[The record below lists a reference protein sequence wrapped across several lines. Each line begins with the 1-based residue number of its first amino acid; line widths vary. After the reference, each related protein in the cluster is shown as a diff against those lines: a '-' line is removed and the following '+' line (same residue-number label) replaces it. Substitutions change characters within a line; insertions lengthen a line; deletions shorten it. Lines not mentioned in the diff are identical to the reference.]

1 MQSDLNRLWEAGQQ
15 VRDVRS
21 TPRKRGEGVRV
32 VWRVRWI
39 TVFIESRIAR
49 LLAVGIGARIILIA
63 RGEEGENRM
72 RVQASIVYAKPE
84 LVGRP
89 SERNIVGELK
99 IGISEVQRLVSRP
112 TGFVAGPKIDIR
124 EPRSLGDAGKV
135 DIAYVVLIS

>member
-1 MQSDLNRLWEAGQQ
+1 
-15 VRDVRS
+15 
-21 TPRKRGEGVRV
+21 
-32 VWRVRWI
+32 
-39 TVFIESRIAR
+39 
-49 LLAVGIGARIILIA
+49 
-63 RGEEGENRM
+63 M

-124 EPRSLGDAGKV
+124 DPRSLGDAGKV